1 VSVRLYGPALLAAAL
16 VLLSACSAAS
26 TGAPATQS
34 ASVPATAQGA
44 ASDGPDPSRWSDVLA
59 EAKGQT
65 VNWYMWG
72 GDEGLNDYVNDWVSP
87 KAAELG
93 VTVRQVRIADTVDA
107 VNKILGETQAGRTS
121 DGSVDL
127 VWVNGENFATGRQAD
142 LWACGWPSRLPSARY
157 VDLADPAIAND
168 FGRPVEDCEAAWN
181 TTTSALVYDAAR
193 LDAAD
198 VVSLAAFQQWVQA
211 HPGRFTY
218 PAAPDF
224 TGSMVV
230 RTFAYDE
237 AGGYQRLQGPFDQAR
252 YDALA
257 PRLWGRLNELGPSL
271 WREGDTYPASQ
282 DAVAKLFADGEIDAY
297 FTYGVG
303 GLGTQV
309 QQGRLPATTRTAV
322 FSGGSIGNANF
333 LAIPRNSP
341 NAAGAM
347 VLADLLQSPAAQY
360 EKKVNPP
367 GYDPAIDTTKAG
379 DFAARFAAIPVPAAE
394 LPASVLA
401 EAVVP
406 EMQAGWVTR
415 LEKDWVSEVQQR

>member
-1 VSVRLYGPALLAAAL
+1 MPVRLLRTTWSVAALL
-16 VLLSACSAAS
+16 LLGACSTGS
-26 TGAPATQS
+26 TVPATSS
-34 ASVPATAQGA
+34 ASVPA
-44 ASDGPDPSRWSDVLA
+44 RWADVLA

-72 GDEGLNDYVNDWVSP
+72 GDEGLNRYVDGWVSRE
-87 KAAELG
+87 AAKVG
-93 VTVRQVRIADTVDA
+93 VTVRQVKIADTVDA
-107 VNKILGETQAGRTS
+107 VNKILGERQAGRTS

-142 LWACGWPSRLPSARY
+142 LWACGWPSRLPNARY

-181 TTTSALVYDAAR
+181 TTTSALVYDSAKVS
-193 LDAAD
+193 AAD
-198 VVSLAAFQQWVQA
+198 VGSLAAFEQWVRA

-218 PAAPDF
+218 PAPPDF

-237 AGGYQRLQGPFDQAR
+237 AGGYQGLQGSFDQTR
-252 YDALA
+252 YDGLA
-257 PRLWGRLNELGPSL
+257 PRLWSRLTALGPSL
-271 WREGDTYPASQ
+271 WRGGDTYPASQ
-282 DAVAKLFADGEIDAY
+282 EAVAKLFADAEIDAY

-309 QQGRLPATTRTAV
+309 AQGRLPATTRSAV

-333 LAIPRNSP
+333 LAIPKNSP
-341 NAAGAM
+341 HQAAAM

-394 LPASVLA
+394 LPTTVLA
-401 EAVVP
+401 EAAVP
-406 EMQAGWVTR
+406 EMQASWVTR